1 MQRELSKYFVS
12 LVKLFL
18 HTIFRSNGLKNKVPK
33 VLNLYYPRENH
44 LQPLLSCDHQGGVG
58 GFPAGKVP
66 GPIFTIKLF
75 WFAVGVS
82 IHRGNLATI
91 FGKKGK

>member
-18 HTIFRSNGLKNKVPK
+18 HAIFRTNGLKNKVSK
-33 VLNLYYPRENH
+33 VPNLYYPRENH

-58 GFPAGKVP
+58 VSPREKSRDR
-66 GPIFTIKLF
+66 FTIKLF

-82 IHRGNLATI
+82 IHRG
-91 FGKKGK
+91 

>member
-18 HTIFRSNGLKNKVPK
+18 HTIFRTNGLKIKYQKCQIYTTLEKTTYSRCSHVTTR
-33 VLNLYYPRENH
+33 VASGVSPREK
-44 LQPLLSCDHQGGVG
+44 SRDR
-58 GFPAGKVP
+58 
-66 GPIFTIKLF
+66 FTIKLF

-82 IHRGNLATI
+82 IHRG
-91 FGKKGK
+91 